1 MELKHTVSLMY
12 ERMIKFV
19 LKRYSFHFC
28 YFLLVNNNCF
38 GWNLPGEISVG
49 SFFTHLF
56 TEAKILIYVNNL
68 FLTFKNIF
76 YEN

>member
-38 GWNLPGEISVG
+38 GWNLLGEIPVG
-49 SFFTHLF
+49 SFFTYLF
-56 TEAKILIYVNNL
+56 TKAKILIYVNNL